1 MTGSKLKSQKLVTT
15 LAMALAVTVGAAM
28 PQLASAQAW
37 NLYTYMSVPANSAA
51 QANMKLA
58 EEMAKFTN
66 NELKIRVHLGGTLQI
81 NAANIGAAVADNVVQ
96 MGDDAFMSGAMP
108 IGDLVRL
115 PLMIRDETDLKKAL
129 AVMTPYIERGYDKR
143 GIVLLGTYVWPQ
155 QTFWSRKKI
164 ASLADVRGQKLRTPS
179 PEIGEVVKRLGGVSI
194 TMGTAEVSTA
204 LERGVVD
211 GSLTASSGGAYMWK
225 DQLKYNYQLPT
236 GHINGHI
243 IANKAEFMKLKPEVQ
258 AALKKNASQISEN
271 LNKQFLADE
280 KERAVTM
287 AKDGMIFV
295 VPTAAEFAEA
305 EAKVKPYWDEWAKSK
320 GPEAVEALAKVR
332 AALGR

>member
-1 MTGSKLKSQKLVTT
+1 MNGWKTTSKT
-15 LAMALAVTVGAAM
+15 LMATFAVAVGAVL
-28 PQLASAQAW
+28 PQLAAAQAW

-51 QANMKLA
+51 QANMKLS
-58 EEMAKFTN
+58 EEMARFTN

-96 MGDDAFMSGAMP
+96 MGDDAFMAGAMP
-108 IGDLVRL
+108 IGDLLRL
-115 PLMIRDETDLKKAL
+115 PLMIRDESDLQKAL

-143 GIVLLGTYVWPQ
+143 GIVMLGTYVWPQ

-179 PEIGEVVKRLGGVSI
+179 PELGELTRRLGGVSI

-258 AALKKNASQISEN
+258 TAMKQKATEISEN
-271 LNKQFLADE
+271 LSRQFLLDE

-287 AKDGMIFV
+287 AKDGMVFV
-295 VPTAAEFAEA
+295 VPTAAEVSEA
-305 EAKVKPYWDEWAKSK
+305 EAAIKPYWDQWAKSK